1 MHELALAAEIVE
13 VAVRAAGDSRV
24 VSAVQVSVD
33 PASHVDGA
41 RLADAFEIAAAGT
54 SVAGARLEVAAEAG
68 NGLVAVTSVDV
79 VDAAPA

>member
-13 VAVRAAGDSRV
+13 VAVRAAGDSWV

-54 SVAGARLEVAAEAG
+54 RIAGARLEVAAEALS
-68 NGLVAVTSVDV
+68 GLVAVTSVDV
-79 VDAAPA
+79 VDGGPA